1 MRDGLRNL
9 GLVLAVAFVWD
20 GWLAE
25 VYSAEPKPI
34 VDESLKGPYATTVFK
49 EMEQKWREIE
59 TFHARIV
66 QVHRDRVDHVVARY
80 EGEMWLRRPH
90 QIRINYR
97 RTSGNPAGAITSAT
111 AHAISGATNYTH
123 IVWAKDPEW
132 IYEYNTR
139 ENTLSRDNLKTISS
153 IPFIQAV
160 AGIEAFKE
168 EEFRKKHWVKEPLPV
183 GKYAEE
189 PVYLL
194 RTKPLSVY
202 SNEYHPFDIWLG
214 ERDTIPRLIT
224 LYLNQ
229 DTDLQETIEIRLE
242 SFEVN
247 STLPE
252 DLFKVSI
259 PSDVTV
265 VERGDI

>member
-1 MRDGLRNL
+1 LSE
-9 GLVLAVAFVWD
+9 AH
-20 GWLAE
+20 
-25 VYSAEPKPI
+25 SAEPKPI
-34 VDESLKGPYATTVFK
+34 VDENLKGPYATTVFK
-49 EMEQKWREIE
+49 EMERKWRDIE

-80 EGEMWLRRPH
+80 EGEMWLHRPH

-97 RTSGNPAGAITSAT
+97 RTLGDPAGAITSAT
-111 AHAISGATNYTH
+111 AGAIASATAGAIAGATDYTH

-139 ENTLSRDNLKTISS
+139 ENTLSRDDLKTISS

-202 SNEYHPFDIWLG
+202 AGEYHPFDIWLG
-214 ERDTIPRLIT
+214 EQDTVPRLIT

-229 DTDLQETIEIRLE
+229 DTDLQETIDIRIK

-247 STLPE
+247 PTLPE

-259 PSDVTV
+259 PDNVTV
-265 VERGDI
+265 VDRGDI

>member
-1 MRDGLRNL
+1 MRL
-9 GLVLAVAFVWD
+9 GVRDPQSVLGVIFLIVGSLSTA
-20 GWLAE
+20 
-25 VYSAEPKPI
+25 YSDEPKPTI
-34 VDESLKGPYATTVFK
+34 DENVKGPYATTLFK
-49 EMEQKWREIE
+49 EMEKKWRDIE

-66 QVHRDRVDHVVARY
+66 QTHRDGANRVIGRY
-80 EGEMWLRRPH
+80 EGEMWLDRPN

-97 RTSGNPAGAITSAT
+97 RTIGKGADEIG
-111 AHAISGATNYTH
+111 GATGYTH
-123 IVWAKDPEW
+123 LVWAKDPDW
-132 IYEYNTR
+132 IYEYNVR
-139 ENTLSRDNLKTISS
+139 ENTLSRDDMKTISS

-168 EEFRKKHWVKEPLPV
+168 EEFRKKHWVKDPLLV
-183 GKYAEE
+183 GEYGTV

-202 SNEYHPFDIWLG
+202 AGEYHPFDIWLG
-214 ERDTIPRLIT
+214 QKDTIPRLIT

-229 DTDLQETIEIRLE
+229 DTAHQETIDIRIE

-247 STLPE
+247 PKLPE
-252 DLFKVSI
+252 NLFNVSV
-259 PSDVTV
+259 PSNVTV